1 MQIYNRYEQ
10 EEEFVMI
17 RSRDINFYIQKNI
30 LNGAKTPH
38 NTSYPVIIKENG
50 KYYLATFTFF
60 YSYEDIETGMV
71 ERPTMWAIADIET
84 GEIIEERL
92 TKDKEFSDASYGTKY
107 NVRIDVRYDAS
118 KEYYDRVFEVLDSC
132 RKDIISAGN
141 LNTEK
146 YRTYLHSI
154 TANVPVAY
162 RRFYEDL
169 SI

>member
-60 YSYEDIETGMV
+60 IHMRILKLG
-71 ERPTMWAIADIET
+71 W
-84 GEIIEERL
+84 L
-92 TKDKEFSDASYGTKY
+92 
-107 NVRIDVRYDAS
+107 NV
-118 KEYYDRVFEVLDSC
+118 LLC
-132 RKDIISAGN
+132 GQ
-141 LNTEK
+141 
-146 YRTYLHSI
+146 
-154 TANVPVAY
+154 
-162 RRFYEDL
+162 
-169 SI
+169 